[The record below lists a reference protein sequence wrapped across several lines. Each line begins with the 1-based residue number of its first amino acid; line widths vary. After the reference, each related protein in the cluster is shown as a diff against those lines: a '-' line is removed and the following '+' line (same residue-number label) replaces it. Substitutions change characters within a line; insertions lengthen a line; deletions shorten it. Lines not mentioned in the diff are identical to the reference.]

1 MRKRLASYCAVLC
14 FIICSI
20 ICGPTSVSAIW
31 TVDDIADQ
39 IQDDLDN
46 MQPSSPAVWQR
57 PSADIQ
63 SGYYDVPVVTSIGLD
78 SGSWKFVSGTF
89 WFGVGS
95 ADGGSDSFLNYS
107 YVNLPVGS
115 SGNFVS
121 NTGTLI
127 GSSSY
132 DTSNSKNWLN
142 KFYALNAV
150 WRITIPY
157 SISAGQYY
165 LSGNVAFKFNIRRN
179 GSSELNVPLTNLT
192 LYDGMDT
199 VIETF
204 TLGDDGYFYPDHPGA
219 LLTVE
224 HTGSPYFSSTL
235 TFSASTSTRFK
246 GEGTVQGYL
255 LFDDQ
260 LSWTAHEEDPV
271 YNGLLKSILE
281 WLKAIKTGIGNVASS
296 IANLPGLIVDGIK
309 GLFVPSQD
317 ALQSLKASYET
328 LFEGKFGFIYQ
339 LYNWV
344 VTFFGDLKTALT
356 SGAAYAFTF
365 PGIAFPMD
373 GETITILD
381 ETAVSLDNSAMTV
394 LRPVLGTAVSFIVV
408 IATVNTCRRFILRF
422 LSGHI
427 FGGGGD
433 EV

>member
-1 MRKRLASYCAVLC
+1 MQKRLASYCAVLC

-46 MQPSSPAVWQR
+46 MQPSSPAVLEL

-63 SGYYDVPVVTSIGLD
+63 PGYFDAPVLTSIGLD
-78 SGSWKFVSGTF
+78 SGSWKFVSGSLTWGCGLLDSSTF
-89 WFGVGS
+89 
-95 ADGGSDSFLNYS
+95 GGSYNTLNA
-107 YVNLPVGS
+107 GA
-115 SGNFVS
+115 SGNFS
-121 NTGTLI
+121 TTAATI

-132 DTSNSKNWLN
+132 MTGSKSQVVRLS
-142 KFYALNAV
+142 ASNAV
-150 WRITIPY
+150 WRLTTGD
-157 SISAGQYY
+157 SVAQGKYY
-165 LSGNVAFKFNIRRN
+165 LSGNIALKLNIRRN
-179 GSSELNVPLTNLT
+179 GTSNLNVPFTNLT

-219 LLTVE
+219 ELTVSN
-224 HTGSPYFSSTL
+224 TGVPYFLSTL
-235 TFSASTSTRFK
+235 TFSGSGTTKFK
-246 GEGTVQGYL
+246 GEGTVSL
-255 LFDDQ
+255 LLIFDDQ

-317 ALQSLKASYET
+317 ALQSLKGNYET

-373 GETITILD
+373 GETITILG

>member
-14 FIICSI
+14 FIICFI

-46 MQPSSPAVWQR
+46 MQPSSPAVLHL

-63 SGYYDVPVVTSIGLD
+63 PGYYDVPVVTSIGLD
-78 SGSWKFVSGTF
+78 SGSWKFVSGSLTWGCGLLDSSTF
-89 WFGVGS
+89 
-95 ADGGSDSFLNYS
+95 GGSYNTLNA
-107 YVNLPVGS
+107 GA
-115 SGNFVS
+115 SGNFS
-121 NTGTLI
+121 TTAATI

-132 DTSNSKNWLN
+132 MTGSKSQVVRLS
-142 KFYALNAV
+142 ASNAV
-150 WRITIPY
+150 WRLTTGD
-157 SISAGQYY
+157 SVAQGKYY
-165 LSGNVAFKFNIRRN
+165 LSGNIALKLNIRRN
-179 GSSELNVPLTNLT
+179 GTSNLNVPFTNLT

-219 LLTVE
+219 ELTVAN
-224 HTGSPYFSSTL
+224 TGVPYFLSTL
-235 TFSASTSTRFK
+235 TFSGSGTTKFK
-246 GEGTVQGYL
+246 GEGTVSL
-255 LFDDQ
+255 LLIFDDQ

-317 ALQSLKASYET
+317 ALQSLKGNYET

>member
-46 MQPSSPAVWQR
+46 MQPSSPAVLHL

-63 SGYYDVPVVTSIGLD
+63 PGYYDVPVVTSIGLD
-78 SGSWKFVSGTF
+78 SGSWKFVSGSLTWGCGLLDSSTF
-89 WFGVGS
+89 
-95 ADGGSDSFLNYS
+95 GGSYNTLNA
-107 YVNLPVGS
+107 GA
-115 SGNFVS
+115 SGNFS
-121 NTGTLI
+121 TTSATI

-132 DTSNSKNWLN
+132 MTGSKSQVVRLS
-142 KFYALNAV
+142 ASNAV
-150 WRITIPY
+150 WRLTTGD
-157 SISAGQYY
+157 SVAQGKYY
-165 LSGNVAFKFNIRRN
+165 LSGNIALKLNIRRN
-179 GSSELNVPLTNLT
+179 GTSNLNVPFTNLT

-219 LLTVE
+219 ELTVAN
-224 HTGSPYFSSTL
+224 TGVPYFLSTL
-235 TFSASTSTRFK
+235 TFSGSGTTKFK
-246 GEGTVQGYL
+246 GEGTVSL
-255 LFDDQ
+255 LLIFDDQ

-309 GLFVPSQD
+309 GLFIPSQD

>member
-1 MRKRLASYCAVLC
+1 MQKRLASYCAVLC

-46 MQPSSPAVWQR
+46 MQPSSPAVLEL

-63 SGYYDVPVVTSIGLD
+63 PGYYDAPVLTSIGLD
-78 SGSWKFVSGTF
+78 SGSWKFVSGSLTWGCGLLDSSTF
-89 WFGVGS
+89 
-95 ADGGSDSFLNYS
+95 GGSYNTLNA
-107 YVNLPVGS
+107 GA
-115 SGNFVS
+115 SGNFS
-121 NTGTLI
+121 TTAATI

-132 DTSNSKNWLN
+132 MTGSKSQVVRLS
-142 KFYALNAV
+142 ASNAV
-150 WRITIPY
+150 WRLTTGD
-157 SISAGQYY
+157 SVAQGKYY
-165 LSGNVAFKFNIRRN
+165 LSGNIALKLNIRRN
-179 GSSELNVPLTNLT
+179 GTSNLNVPFTNLT

-219 LLTVE
+219 ELTVSN
-224 HTGSPYFSSTL
+224 TGVPYFLSTL
-235 TFSASTSTRFK
+235 TFSGSGTTKFK
-246 GEGTVQGYL
+246 GEGTVSL
-255 LFDDQ
+255 LLIFDDQ

-317 ALQSLKASYET
+317 ALQSLKGNYET

-373 GETITILD
+373 GETITILG

>member
-1 MRKRLASYCAVLC
+1 
-14 FIICSI
+14 
-20 ICGPTSVSAIW
+20 
-31 TVDDIADQ
+31 
-39 IQDDLDN
+39 
-46 MQPSSPAVWQR
+46 MQPSSPAVLHL

-63 SGYYDVPVVTSIGLD
+63 PGYYDVPVVTSIGLD
-78 SGSWKFVSGTF
+78 SGSWKFVSGSLTWGCGLQDASTF
-89 WFGVGS
+89 
-95 ADGGSDSFLNYS
+95 GGSNNTLNA
-107 YVNLPVGS
+107 GA
-115 SGNFVS
+115 SGNFSTTAV
-121 NTGTLI
+121 TI

-132 DTSNSKNWLN
+132 MTGSKSQVVRLS
-142 KFYALNAV
+142 ASNAV
-150 WRITIPY
+150 WRLTTGDSVAQGKY
-157 SISAGQYY
+157 F
-165 LSGNVAFKFNIRRN
+165 LSGNIALKLNIRRN
-179 GSSELNVPLTNLT
+179 GTSNLNVPFTNLT

-219 LLTVE
+219 ELTVAN
-224 HTGSPYFSSTL
+224 TGVPYFLSTL
-235 TFSASTSTRFK
+235 TFSGSGTTKFK
-246 GEGTVQGYL
+246 GEGTVSL
-255 LFDDQ
+255 LLIFDDQ

-309 GLFVPSQD
+309 GLFIPSQD

-365 PGIAFPMD
+365 PGISFPMD
-373 GETITILD
+373 GETITILG

>member
-1 MRKRLASYCAVLC
+1 
-14 FIICSI
+14 
-20 ICGPTSVSAIW
+20 
-31 TVDDIADQ
+31 
-39 IQDDLDN
+39 
-46 MQPSSPAVWQR
+46 MQPSSPAVLHL

-63 SGYYDVPVVTSIGLD
+63 PGYYDVPVLTSIGLD
-78 SGSWKFVSGTF
+78 SGSWKFVSGSLTWGCGLLDASSF
-89 WFGVGS
+89 
-95 ADGGSDSFLNYS
+95 GGSYNTLNA
-107 YVNLPVGS
+107 GA
-115 SGNFVS
+115 SGNFS
-121 NTGTLI
+121 TTAATI

-132 DTSNSKNWLN
+132 MTGSKSQVVRLS
-142 KFYALNAV
+142 ASNAV
-150 WRITIPY
+150 WRLTTGD
-157 SISAGQYY
+157 SVAQGKYY
-165 LSGNVAFKFNIRRN
+165 LFGNIALKLNIRRN
-179 GSSELNVPLTNLT
+179 GTSNLNVPFTNLT

-219 LLTVE
+219 ELTVAN
-224 HTGSPYFSSTL
+224 TGVPYFLSTL
-235 TFSASTSTRFK
+235 TFSGSGTIKFK
-246 GEGTVQGYL
+246 GEGTVSL
-255 LFDDQ
+255 LLIFDDQ

-317 ALQSLKASYET
+317 ALQSLKGNYET

-373 GETITILD
+373 GETITILG

>member
-1 MRKRLASYCAVLC
+1 MQKRLASYCAVLC

-46 MQPSSPAVWQR
+46 MQPSSPAVLHL

-63 SGYYDVPVVTSIGLD
+63 PGYYDVPVVTSIGLD
-78 SGSWKFVSGTF
+78 SGSWKFVSGSLTWGCGLLDSSTF
-89 WFGVGS
+89 
-95 ADGGSDSFLNYS
+95 GGSYNTLNAG
-107 YVNLPVGS
+107 V
-115 SGNFVS
+115 SGNFS
-121 NTGTLI
+121 TTAATI

-132 DTSNSKNWLN
+132 MTGSKSQVVRLS
-142 KFYALNAV
+142 ASNAV
-150 WRITIPY
+150 WRLTTGD
-157 SISAGQYY
+157 SVAQGKYY
-165 LSGNVAFKFNIRRN
+165 LSGNIALKLNIRRN
-179 GSSELNVPLTNLT
+179 GTSNLNVPFTNLT

-219 LLTVE
+219 ELTVAN
-224 HTGSPYFSSTL
+224 TGVPYFLSTL
-235 TFSASTSTRFK
+235 TFSGSGTTKFK
-246 GEGTVQGYL
+246 GEGTVSL
-255 LFDDQ
+255 LLIFDDQ

-317 ALQSLKASYET
+317 ALQSLKASYEA

-373 GETITILD
+373 GQTITILP
-381 ETAVSLDNSAMTV
+381 ETPVSLDNSAMTV

>member
-1 MRKRLASYCAVLC
+1 
-14 FIICSI
+14 
-20 ICGPTSVSAIW
+20 
-31 TVDDIADQ
+31 
-39 IQDDLDN
+39 
-46 MQPSSPAVWQR
+46 MQPSSPAVLHL

-63 SGYYDVPVVTSIGLD
+63 PGYYDVPVVTSIGLD
-78 SGSWKFVSGTF
+78 SGSWKFVSGSLTWGCGLLDSSTF
-89 WFGVGS
+89 
-95 ADGGSDSFLNYS
+95 GGSYNTLNA
-107 YVNLPVGS
+107 GA
-115 SGNFVS
+115 SGNFS
-121 NTGTLI
+121 TTAATI

-132 DTSNSKNWLN
+132 MTGSKSQVVRLS
-142 KFYALNAV
+142 ASNAV
-150 WRITIPY
+150 WRLTTGD
-157 SISAGQYY
+157 SVAQGKYY
-165 LSGNVAFKFNIRRN
+165 LSGNIALKLNIRRN
-179 GSSELNVPLTNLT
+179 GTSNLNVPFTNLT

-219 LLTVE
+219 ELTVAN
-224 HTGSPYFSSTL
+224 TGVPYFLSTL
-235 TFSASTSTRFK
+235 TFSGSGTTKFK
-246 GEGTVQGYL
+246 GEGTVSL
-255 LFDDQ
+255 LLIFDDQ

-309 GLFVPSQD
+309 GLFIPSQD

-365 PGIAFPMD
+365 PGISFPMD
-373 GETITILD
+373 GETITILG

>member
-46 MQPSSPAVWQR
+46 MQPSSPAVLEL

-63 SGYYDVPVVTSIGLD
+63 PGYYDAPVLTSIGLD
-78 SGSWKFVSGTF
+78 SGSWKFVSGSLTWGCGLLDSSSF
-89 WFGVGS
+89 
-95 ADGGSDSFLNYS
+95 GGSYNTLNA
-107 YVNLPVGS
+107 GA
-115 SGNFVS
+115 SGNFS
-121 NTGTLI
+121 TTAATI

-132 DTSNSKNWLN
+132 MTGSKSQVVRLS
-142 KFYALNAV
+142 ASNAV
-150 WRITIPY
+150 WRLTTGD
-157 SISAGQYY
+157 SVAQGKYY
-165 LSGNVAFKFNIRRN
+165 LSGNIALKLNIRRN
-179 GSSELNVPLTNLT
+179 GTSNLNVPFTNLS

-219 LLTVE
+219 ELTVAN
-224 HTGSPYFSSTL
+224 TGVPYFLSTL
-235 TFSASTSTRFK
+235 TFSGSGTTKFT
-246 GEGTVQGYL
+246 GEGTVSL
-255 LFDDQ
+255 LLIFDDQ

-317 ALQSLKASYET
+317 ALQSLKASYEA

-373 GETITILD
+373 GKTITILP
-381 ETAVSLDNSAMTV
+381 ETPVSLDNSAMTV

>member
-1 MRKRLASYCAVLC
+1 MKL
-14 FIICSI
+14 
-20 ICGPTSVSAIW
+20 
-31 TVDDIADQ
+31 
-39 IQDDLDN
+39 
-46 MQPSSPAVWQR
+46 
-57 PSADIQ
+57 
-63 SGYYDVPVVTSIGLD
+63 
-78 SGSWKFVSGTF
+78 
-89 WFGVGS
+89 
-95 ADGGSDSFLNYS
+95 
-107 YVNLPVGS
+107 
-115 SGNFVS
+115 
-121 NTGTLI
+121 
-127 GSSSY
+127 
-132 DTSNSKNWLN
+132 
-142 KFYALNAV
+142 
-150 WRITIPY
+150 
-157 SISAGQYY
+157 
-165 LSGNVAFKFNIRRN
+165 NIRRN
-179 GSSELNVPLTNLT
+179 SSSDLNIPFTNLT

-219 LLTVE
+219 LLTVSN
-224 HTGSPYFSSTL
+224 TGKPYFSSTL
-235 TFSASTSTRFK
+235 TFSGSGSSSTRFT
-246 GEGTVQGYL
+246 GDGSLAL
-255 LFDDQ
+255 LLIFDDQ
-260 LSWTAHEEDPV
+260 LAWTAYEEDPV

-309 GLFVPSQD
+309 GLFVPSQES
-317 ALQSLKASYET
+317 LQTLKSNYQA

-373 GETITILD
+373 GKTITILP
-381 ETAVSLDNSAMTV
+381 ETPVSLDNSAMTV

>member
-14 FIICSI
+14 FIICST

-46 MQPSSPAVWQR
+46 MQPSSPAVLEL

-63 SGYYDVPVVTSIGLD
+63 PGYYDAPVLTSIGLD
-78 SGSWKFVSGTF
+78 SGSWKFVSGSLT
-89 WFGVGS
+89 WGAGLYDGS
-95 ADGGSDSFLNYS
+95 GFGGSYNTLS
-107 YVNLPVGS
+107 PGA
-115 SGNFVS
+115 SGNFS
-121 NTGTLI
+121 TTAATI
-127 GSSSY
+127 ASSSY
-132 DTSNSKNWLN
+132 STGSKKQVVRLT
-142 KFYALNAV
+142 ASNAV
-150 WRITIPY
+150 WRVSSGD
-157 SISAGQYY
+157 SISQGKYY
-165 LSGNVAFKFNIRRN
+165 LSGSIALKLNIRRN
-179 GSSELNVPLTNLT
+179 SSSDLNIPFTNLT

-204 TLGDDGYFYPDHPGA
+204 TLGDDGYFYPDHAGA
-219 LLTVE
+219 LLTVSN
-224 HTGSPYFSSTL
+224 TGKPYFTSTL
-235 TFSASTSTRFK
+235 SSSSSGGPSTRFT
-246 GEGTVQGYL
+246 GDGSLSL
-255 LFDDQ
+255 LLIFDDE
-260 LSWTAHEEDPV
+260 LAWTAYEEDPV

-317 ALQSLKASYET
+317 ALQSLKASYEA

-373 GETITILD
+373 GKTITILP
-381 ETAVSLDNSAMTV
+381 ETPVSLDNSAMTV

-408 IATVNTCRRFILRF
+408 VATVNTCRRFILRF

-433 EV
+433 DV

>member
-1 MRKRLASYCAVLC
+1 MRKRLASYCVALC
-14 FIICSI
+14 CIICSI
-20 ICGPTSVSAIW
+20 ICGPTSASAIW

-39 IQDDLDN
+39 IQDDLDD
-46 MQPSSPAVWQR
+46 MQPSSPAVLHL

-63 SGYYDVPVVTSIGLD
+63 PGYYDMPVVTSIGLD
-78 SGSWKFVSGTF
+78 TGSWKFVSGSLTWGCGLRDSSTF
-89 WFGVGS
+89 
-95 ADGGSDSFLNYS
+95 GGSSNTLTA
-107 YVNLPVGS
+107 GA
-115 SGNFVS
+115 SGNFS
-121 NTGTLI
+121 TTAATI
-127 GSSSY
+127 GSASY
-132 DTSNSKNWLN
+132 MTGSKKQVVRLT
-142 KFYALNAV
+142 ASNAV
-150 WRITIPY
+150 WRLTTGD
-157 SISAGQYY
+157 SVAQGKYY
-165 LSGNVAFKFNIRRN
+165 LSGNIALKLNIRRN
-179 GSSELNVPLTNLT
+179 GTSNLNVPFSNLT
-192 LYDGMDT
+192 LYDGMDA

-219 LLTVE
+219 ELTVAN
-224 HTGSPYFSSTL
+224 TGVPYFLSTL
-235 TFSASTSTRFK
+235 TFSGSGTTTFT
-246 GEGTVQGYL
+246 GEGTVSL
-255 LFDDQ
+255 LLIFDDQ

-317 ALQSLKASYET
+317 ALQSLKGNYET

-365 PGIAFPMD
+365 PGILFPMD
-373 GETITILD
+373 GETITILG

>member
-1 MRKRLASYCAVLC
+1 MQKRLASYCAVLC

-46 MQPSSPAVWQR
+46 MQPSSPAVLEL

-63 SGYYDVPVVTSIGLD
+63 PGYYDVPVLTSVGLD
-78 SGSWKFVSGTF
+78 TGSWKFVSGSLTWGCGLRDSSTF
-89 WFGVGS
+89 
-95 ADGGSDSFLNYS
+95 GGSSNTLTS
-107 YVNLPVGS
+107 GA
-115 SGNFVS
+115 SGNFS
-121 NTGTLI
+121 TTSATI
-127 GSSSY
+127 GSASY
-132 DTSNSKNWLN
+132 MTGSKKQVVRLT
-142 KFYALNAV
+142 ASNAV
-150 WRITIPY
+150 WRLTTGD
-157 SISAGQYY
+157 SVAQGKYY
-165 LSGNVAFKFNIRRN
+165 LSGNIALKLNIRRN
-179 GSSELNVPLTNLT
+179 GTSNLNVPFTNLT

-204 TLGDDGYFYPDHPGA
+204 TLGDDGYLYPDHPGA
-219 LLTVE
+219 ELTVAN
-224 HTGSPYFSSTL
+224 TGVPYFLSTL
-235 TFSASTSTRFK
+235 TFSGSGTTTFT
-246 GEGTVQGYL
+246 GEGTVSL
-255 LFDDQ
+255 LLIFDDQ

-317 ALQSLKASYET
+317 ALQSLKGNYET

-373 GETITILD
+373 GETITILG

>member
-46 MQPSSPAVWQR
+46 MQPSSPAVLHL

-63 SGYYDVPVVTSIGLD
+63 PGYYDVPVVTSIGLD
-78 SGSWKFVSGTF
+78 SGSWKFVSGSLTWGCGLLDSSTF
-89 WFGVGS
+89 
-95 ADGGSDSFLNYS
+95 GGSYNTLNA
-107 YVNLPVGS
+107 GA
-115 SGNFVS
+115 SGNFS
-121 NTGTLI
+121 TTAATI

-132 DTSNSKNWLN
+132 MTGSKSQVVRLS
-142 KFYALNAV
+142 ASNAV
-150 WRITIPY
+150 WRLTTGD
-157 SISAGQYY
+157 SVAQGKYY
-165 LSGNVAFKFNIRRN
+165 LSGNIALKLNIRRN
-179 GSSELNVPLTNLT
+179 GTSNLNVPFTNLT

-219 LLTVE
+219 ELTVAN
-224 HTGSPYFSSTL
+224 TGVPYFLSTL
-235 TFSASTSTRFK
+235 TFSGSGTTKFK
-246 GEGTVQGYL
+246 GEGTVSL
-255 LFDDQ
+255 LLIFDDQ

-309 GLFVPSQD
+309 GLFIPSQD

-365 PGIAFPMD
+365 PGISFPMD
-373 GETITILD
+373 GETITILG

>member
-46 MQPSSPAVWQR
+46 MQPSSPAVLHL

-63 SGYYDVPVVTSIGLD
+63 PGYYDVPVVTSIGLD
-78 SGSWKFVSGTF
+78 SGSWKFVSGSLTWGCGLRDSSTF
-89 WFGVGS
+89 
-95 ADGGSDSFLNYS
+95 GGSSNTLNA
-107 YVNLPVGS
+107 GA
-115 SGNFVS
+115 SGNFS
-121 NTGTLI
+121 TTAATI

-132 DTSNSKNWLN
+132 MTGSKSQVVRLS
-142 KFYALNAV
+142 ASNAV
-150 WRITIPY
+150 WRLTTGD
-157 SISAGQYY
+157 SVAQGKYY
-165 LSGNVAFKFNIRRN
+165 LSGNIALKLNIRRN
-179 GSSELNVPLTNLT
+179 GTSNLNVPFTNLT

-219 LLTVE
+219 ELTVSN
-224 HTGSPYFSSTL
+224 TGVPYFLSTL
-235 TFSASTSTRFK
+235 TFSGSGTTTFK
-246 GEGTVQGYL
+246 GEGTVSL
-255 LFDDQ
+255 LLIFDDQ

-296 IANLPGLIVDGIK
+296 IADLPGLIVDGIK

-373 GETITILD
+373 GETITILG

>member
-14 FIICSI
+14 FIICST

-46 MQPSSPAVWQR
+46 MQPSSPAVLEL

-63 SGYYDVPVVTSIGLD
+63 PGYYDVPVLTSVGLD
-78 SGSWKFVSGTF
+78 TGSWKFVSGSF
-89 WFGVGS
+89 EWGVGRQ
-95 ADGGSDSFLNYS
+95 DSTTFYGMSSQVLS
-107 YVNLPVGS
+107 PGL
-115 SGNFVS
+115 SGNFSTTAALVS
-121 NTGTLI
+121 TT
-127 GSSSY
+127 SY
-132 DTSNSKNWLN
+132 SDSPRYLVGRVVAS
-142 KFYALNAV
+142 NAV
-150 WRITIPY
+150 WRVSSSQ
-157 SISAGQYY
+157 SISKGQYY
-165 LSGNVAFKFNIRRN
+165 LSGNIALKLNIKRDN
-179 GSSELNVPLTNLT
+179 SVTLLNVPFTNLT

-219 LLTVE
+219 ELTVSN
-224 HTGSPYFSSTL
+224 TGKPYFSTTM
-235 TFSASTSTRFK
+235 TFSSSGTERFK
-246 GEGTVQGYL
+246 NRDGKLQL
-255 LFDDQ
+255 SLIFDDQ

>member
-14 FIICSI
+14 FIICST
-20 ICGPTSVSAIW
+20 ICGLTSVSAIW

-46 MQPSSPAVWQR
+46 MHPSSPVVLDL

-63 SGYYDVPVVTSIGLD
+63 PGYYDVPVVTSIGLD
-78 SGSWKFVSGTF
+78 SGSWKFVSGSLTWGCGLLDSSSF
-89 WFGVGS
+89 
-95 ADGGSDSFLNYS
+95 GGSYNTLNA
-107 YVNLPVGS
+107 GA
-115 SGNFVS
+115 SGNFS
-121 NTGTLI
+121 TTAATI

-132 DTSNSKNWLN
+132 MTGSKSQVVRLS
-142 KFYALNAV
+142 ASNAV
-150 WRITIPY
+150 WRFTTGDSVAQGKY
-157 SISAGQYY
+157 F
-165 LSGNVAFKFNIRRN
+165 LSGNIALKLNIRRN
-179 GSSELNVPLTNLT
+179 GTSNLNVPFTNLT
-192 LYDGMDT
+192 LYDGIDT

-219 LLTVE
+219 ELTVAN
-224 HTGSPYFSSTL
+224 TGVPYFLSTL
-235 TFSASTSTRFK
+235 TFSGSGTTQFK
-246 GEGTVQGYL
+246 GEGTVSL
-255 LFDDQ
+255 LLIFDDQ
-260 LSWTAHEEDPV
+260 LSWTAHEDDPV

-296 IANLPGLIVDGIK
+296 IANLPGLIVDGIM
-309 GLFVPSQD
+309 GLFVPSQES
-317 ALQSLKASYET
+317 LQMLKSNYQS

-373 GETITILD
+373 GKTITILP
-381 ETAVSLDNSAMTV
+381 EMPVSLDNSAMTV